1 MPVREELPDT
11 IKRSPKQAQRTW
23 IKAHDAAVKTY
34 GEGRRAHQTAFAALK
49 HSFEKVGDHWEPKAR
64 KGPSD
69 QQASRRRGQAA
80 VATATGVDANASKAH
95 LLEVA
100 KRLEIT
106 GHSRMTKSELVR
118 AIQRANAR
126 TTRRARQR

>member
-49 HSFEKVGDHWEPKAR
+49 HSFGCPPWVPSSFFVGLGGGLP
-64 KGPSD
+64 PPPPPP
-69 QQASRRRGQAA
+69 
-80 VATATGVDANASKAH
+80 
-95 LLEVA
+95 
-100 KRLEIT
+100 
-106 GHSRMTKSELVR
+106 
-118 AIQRANAR
+118 

>member
-49 HSFEKVGDHWEPKAR
+49 HSFERSVTTGNPRR
-64 KGPSD
+64 KPSD
-69 QQASRRRGQAA
+69 QHSRRRTAA
-80 VATATGVDANASKAH
+80 VATAT
-95 LLEVA
+95 EWTPTPA
-100 KRLEIT
+100 KRT
-106 GHSRMTKSELVR
+106 CWRSPNG
-118 AIQRANAR
+118 
-126 TTRRARQR
+126 